1 MGWSDRPSGMTRYDP
16 PHAYRGYTLFSPN
29 GGDDAY
35 LVDMEG
41 NFVHRWHFDQG
52 INYGFLLPNG
62 NILFRTNGGF
72 QGRPGSDAIVEL
84 DWDGQ
89 PVWEYRNPLLRRHC
103 RLANGNN
110 LLLLYEPISEGLT
123 RQVRGG
129 FNSAN
134 DPAQMMGDLVV
145 ETDPAGDIV
154 YEWRSADR
162 LDPVED
168 VICPLEGRG
177 SWGGA
182 NDLTAIDP
190 PAVDPL
196 NNGDGNFLIS
206 FRILNT
212 VALVDR
218 QSGEFR
224 WKWGPG
230 QISHQHNPT
239 FLADGHVLLLDN
251 GAHRRG
257 LSYSRVI
264 EVDPENNG
272 IVWEYRGTPLN
283 SFFTHFTGGAQ
294 RLANGNT
301 LITEGAN
308 GRLFEVTP
316 NGEVVWE
323 YISPFFAE
331 GNNGMANGVFRAHRY
346 GPDDP
351 AVRGRDLDPSR
362 HGNLNRLYGGG
373 RLTRTEHV

>member
-1 MGWSDRPSGMTRYDP
+1 MGWSNRPTGVTHYDP
-16 PHAYRGYTLFSPN
+16 PHAYRGYTLFSAN

-41 NFVHRWHFDQG
+41 HFVHRWHSGQG

-62 NILFRTNGGF
+62 NLLFRTNGSLPGL
-72 QGRPGSDAIVEL
+72 PGSDAIVEL
-84 DWDGQ
+84 DWDGEL
-89 PVWEYRNPLLRRHC
+89 VWEYRNPMLRRHC

-110 LLLLYEPISEGLT
+110 LLLLYEPISEELT
-123 RQVRGG
+123 RLVRGG
-129 FNSAN
+129 FTSPN
-134 DPAQMMGDLVV
+134 DSVRMTGDLVV
-145 ETDPAGDIV
+145 ETNPAGDMV
-154 YEWRSADR
+154 YEWRSSGH
-162 LDPVED
+162 LDPSED

-190 PAVDPL
+190 G
-196 NNGDGNFLIS
+196 NNGDANFLIS

-218 QSGEFR
+218 GTGEFS
-224 WKWGPG
+224 WKWGQG
-230 QISHQHNPT
+230 RISHQHNPT
-239 FLADGHVLLLDN
+239 LLANGHVLLLDN

-264 EVDPENNG
+264 EVDPDTNE
-272 IVWEYRGTPLN
+272 IVWEYRGRPLN

-316 NGEVVWE
+316 TGEVVWE

-346 GPDDP
+346 GPEDP
-351 AVRGRDLDPSR
+351 ALLGRDLDPNR
-362 HGNLNRLYGGG
+362 HSNLNRLYGSGG
-373 RLTRTEHV
+373 